1 MSDMIEPKLPDDA
14 STPSRRAED
23 GLSRR
28 NAFKIAGGAL
38 AAGALISTTSSAQT
52 ITPPNDLTEVDYIN
66 FVMNLHYLQA
76 SLYSGAIRG
85 EFLSASV
92 RGLPASTPTEPNLS
106 PVNLTDPVLR
116 DFVTEM
122 MFAELA
128 HIAGFRNNLDQGFL
142 GEPPA
147 VIRTIPAPAMT
158 LNVNAVMDDGYSRVF
173 GGMIRELYGRA
184 FSLYGIEE
192 DYLIAISY
200 LKDIAATA
208 YQAVADLQT
217 DSLYRDMFVSILGTQ
232 TAQAAILRDMIYER
246 AQQPG
251 SRLIEISNRLAQT
264 RSSADPATAFTDQG
278 VERVS
283 TAAGFASNI
292 VPTDQKGRSQSRT
305 PLQVMLLLVGRPIPF
320 VSGLFFPQGFNGR
333 INLAMYGIT

>member
-1 MSDMIEPKLPDDA
+1 M
-14 STPSRRAED
+14 
-23 GLSRR
+23 SRR

-116 DFVTEM
+116 CLVTEM

-173 GGMIRELYGRA
+173 GGMIRELYWRA
-184 FSLYGIEE
+184 FSLY
-192 DYLIAISY
+192 
-200 LKDIAATA
+200 
-208 YQAVADLQT
+208 
-217 DSLYRDMFVSILGTQ
+217 
-232 TAQAAILRDMIYER
+232 
-246 AQQPG
+246 
-251 SRLIEISNRLAQT
+251 
-264 RSSADPATAFTDQG
+264 
-278 VERVS
+278 
-283 TAAGFASNI
+283 
-292 VPTDQKGRSQSRT
+292 
-305 PLQVMLLLVGRPIPF
+305 
-320 VSGLFFPQGFNGR
+320 
-333 INLAMYGIT
+333 